1 MDSWLERTYA
11 LQVECFGGNPAE
23 LSADEKVDF
32 VRRMTLGLIVEATE
46 ALNVVS
52 HWKWWHDDRGELF
65 DKDHYIEELVDIMH
79 FVGAMA
85 CMTGI
90 SDREWAE
97 AYARKSEVVRARAR
111 ARDAR

>member
-65 DKDHYIEELVDIMH
+65 DKDQHRG
-79 FVGAMA
+79 VGRHHAFR
-85 CMTGI
+85 GRDGLH
-90 SDREWAE
+90 DRH
-97 AYARKSEVVRARAR
+97 
-111 ARDAR
+111 